1 MVSRKSCLSRDV
13 AAVVFAGTVS
23 VLAVSV
29 AVAQVQEPVD
39 LLLESREQLEPS
51 AAETTLDGGGL
62 RPRDGAATIRR
73 LGPDRYE
80 EAVPLSRFRA
90 FPGPLLMTT
99 ASFTEDVFFPLSSR
113 VDVIEASLDLDFANS
128 IALLPERSVLWTS
141 LNGPVFG
148 QIRLRPETWSNFVR
162 IDMPER
168 RLSPGFNELG
178 FHVAQHYAD
187 NCEDYG
193 APELWTE
200 IDTAESAVRVIY
212 DQVDLSLLPVTL
224 ADLPDLFST
233 AIGGSQSLQ
242 IMTVGDLGDAEI
254 RWGSKI
260 ARAAGLMLGFVVP
273 EITYARA
280 RQAPRSVITAALAE
294 DYRFPGL
301 DQSAMVNRDSALV
314 GTRSQLESFMRPDLL
329 AQITGP
335 YIGIHPL
342 DANATEFVLVISGRD
357 AAEVDTAADVLMYMD
372 FPMTDRPFTVIQDFQ
387 PPVEPIAAGTINVA
401 RSSVYQFSDLGF
413 SSTTIQGMATQEM
426 FLEVIMPPDMF
437 APEDVEVVLLLNLAF
452 GAGLRDDSV
461 LNILVNG
468 QYYDTISLN
477 VVEGA
482 VFREFRLPIPL
493 RRFRPGLNRIAFE
506 SIMVPLRTGECLLQQ
521 DRNLQLSLFENS
533 ELHMPDAA
541 EFAVQPDLSLF
552 IQSAFPHFNP
562 LYGTDASLLV
572 TGNDPAT
579 AVAAWTFA
587 AKLAQVTRV
596 PMSDLQVGL
605 TVPTDDRHVMVVG
618 PAAEVPEGFRA
629 AAPVAIGDVLEVPYP
644 SLRRVERDVNRW
656 QDTPL
661 ARTFLDFF
669 GIVEADLPR
678 VGPVVETGRLT
689 QRNPLGDN
697 GLMMSFRAEAG
708 STRTVTLITARDPAL
723 LRERVRQI
731 VEPAYWFQSDG
742 DLVVWNDRVNTV
754 GYQEVAERYYIGTLT
769 LGDRLTY
776 ITGTRPVTTIVLL
789 LGGIVLFAVLFW
801 YLLQRRAGRRQPHG

>member
-1 MVSRKSCLSRDV
+1 MVSRKPCLSRDV
-13 AAVVFAGTVS
+13 AALVFAGTVS
-23 VLAVSV
+23 MLAASA
-29 AVAQVQEPVD
+29 AVAQAQEPVD
-39 LLLESREQLEPS
+39 LLPQSREQLDLGD
-51 AAETTLDGGGL
+51 ADTALDGGGL
-62 RPRDGAATIRR
+62 RPRDGTATIRR
-73 LGPDRYE
+73 LGPNRYE

-90 FPGPLLMTT
+90 FTGPLLMTT

-113 VDVIEASLDLDFANS
+113 VEVIEATLDLDFANS
-128 IALLPERSVLWTS
+128 IALVPERSVLWTS

-162 IDMPER
+162 IDMPEQ
-168 RLSPGFNELG
+168 RLFPGFNEID
-178 FHVAQHYAD
+178 FRVAQHYTD

-200 IDTAESAVRVIY
+200 IDTAESAVRMIY

-233 AIGGSQSLQ
+233 AIGGSQSLHL
-242 IMTVGDLGDAEI
+242 MTVGELGDAEI

-273 EITYARA
+273 DITYDRA
-280 RQAPRSVITAALAE
+280 SQAPRSVITAALAE

-301 DQSAMVNRDSALV
+301 DQSTMVNRDSALI

-342 DANATEFVLVISGRD
+342 DANPSEFVLVVSGRD
-357 AAEVDTAADVLMYMD
+357 TAEVDIAAEALMFMD
-372 FPMTDRPFTVIQDFQ
+372 FPMTDQPFTVIQEFQ
-387 PPVEPIAAGTINVA
+387 PPAQAVPSDTINVA
-401 RSSVYQFSDLGF
+401 RSSVYQFADLGF
-413 SSTTIQGMATQEM
+413 TTTTIQGMATQEM
-426 FLEVIMPPDMF
+426 FLDVMLPPDMF

-461 LNILVNG
+461 LNILVNEL
-468 QYYDTISLN
+468 YYETISLN

-493 RRFRPGLNRIAFE
+493 RRFRPGLNRITFE

-521 DRNLQLSLFENS
+521 DRNLQLTLFENS

-552 IQSAFPHFNP
+552 AQTGFPHFSP

-572 TGNDPAT
+572 TDNDPAT
-579 AVAAWTFA
+579 VVAAWTFA

-596 PMSDLQVGL
+596 PMWDLEVGL
-605 TVPTDDRHVMVVG
+605 TVPTEDRHVMVIG
-618 PAAEVPEGFRA
+618 PAAQIPDGFRA
-629 AAPVAIGDVLEVPYP
+629 AAPLAIGDALEVPYP
-644 SLRRVERDVNRW
+644 SLREVERDINRW

-678 VGPVVETGRLT
+678 VGPVVETRRLT

-708 STRTVTLITARDPAL
+708 STQTVTLITARDPAL

-731 VEPAYWFQSDG
+731 VEPGYWFQSAG

-754 GYQEVAERYYIGTLT
+754 GHQEVAERYYIGSLT

-776 ITGTRPVTTIVLL
+776 ITGTRPVTTIALL

-801 YLLQRRAGRRQPHG
+801 YLLQRRAGRRQPRA